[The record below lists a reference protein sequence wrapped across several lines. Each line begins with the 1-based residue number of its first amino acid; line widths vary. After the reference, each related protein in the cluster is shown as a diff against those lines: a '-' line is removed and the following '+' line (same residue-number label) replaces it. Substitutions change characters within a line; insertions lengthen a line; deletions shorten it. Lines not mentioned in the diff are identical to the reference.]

1 MTLEVRLIIASVI
14 PVGMLMM
21 LWHVLIT
28 RRSILALRE
37 RIARQSEALAL
48 LTETSETG
56 FEAVAK
62 EIARIRAAQPD
73 PLRPLGPR
81 RVSTTPDK
89 ANATAA
95 PANAPMTEGEKHLRR
110 LFARQTGTSRGVQA
124 V

>member
-62 EIARIRAAQPD
+62 EIARLRAAQPD

-81 RVSTTPDK
+81 RVSVTPDK
-89 ANATAA
+89 AKAAA

-110 LFARQTGTSRGVQA
+110 LFAKQTGTSRGVQA

>member
-62 EIARIRAAQPD
+62 EIARLRAAQPD

-81 RVSTTPDK
+81 RVSATPDK
-89 ANATAA
+89 AKA
-95 PANAPMTEGEKHLRR
+95 PVAANAPMTEGEKHLRR
-110 LFARQTGTSRGVQA
+110 LFAKQTGTSRGVQA